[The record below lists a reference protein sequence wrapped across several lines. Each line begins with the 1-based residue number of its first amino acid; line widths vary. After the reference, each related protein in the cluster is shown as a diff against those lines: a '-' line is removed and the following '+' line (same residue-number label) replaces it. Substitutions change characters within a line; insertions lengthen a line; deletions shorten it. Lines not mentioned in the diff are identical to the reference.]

1 MVLEFF
7 HYKSFQISHVWSRR
21 LRDVF
26 SIVLACIFSI
36 AHAWWS
42 WLLDMF
48 YVASSPYLIA
58 CKLFPAQHSDLM
70 HLVFSLLAIFQGIV
84 ERVYFDMVALDSF
97 VVVLVE
103 YVLVIFCFLQFLVL
117 VMFHFLNFDVID
129 SKLRRYKHVF
139 SLFFD
144 ICGYT
149 FDYCF
154 PLLEFNTRM
163 WLRGE
168 VLRILYCILVRR

>member
-1 MVLEFF
+1 MPTFPERYAGSYIFLAF
-7 HYKSFQISHVWSRR
+7 SFKYQ
-21 LRDVF
+21 
-26 SIVLACIFSI
+26 VLAHRVS
-36 AHAWWS
+36 
-42 WLLDMF
+42 LDH
-48 YVASSPYLIA
+48 I
-58 CKLFPAQHSDLM
+58 
-70 HLVFSLLAIFQGIV
+70 
-84 ERVYFDMVALDSF
+84 
-97 VVVLVE
+97 LVE
-103 YVLVIFCFLQFLVL
+103 TVYGVGSKELVPVNFCFLQFLVL
-117 VMFHFLNFDVID
+117 VMFHFLHSDVID

-139 SLFFD
+139 SLFLD